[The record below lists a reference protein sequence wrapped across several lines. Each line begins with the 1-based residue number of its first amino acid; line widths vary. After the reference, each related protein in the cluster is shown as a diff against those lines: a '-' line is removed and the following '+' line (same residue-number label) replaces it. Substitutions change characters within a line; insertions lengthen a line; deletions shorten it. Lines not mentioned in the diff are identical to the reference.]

1 MRCESP
7 DRLSQAGTDAGTKRA
22 SIVIP
27 VRNCERT
34 LARCLEAVT
43 ASEGFADFE
52 VIVVDDGS
60 TDTSAEIA
68 SRFPVRL
75 IRCAT
80 GSGPAAALNRGASE
94 ARSPRLVFVDSDVF
108 VRPDTIDRLLRTLDD
123 APAAFGSY
131 DPEPFHDNFATVFY
145 HTLSCRSIADTSTQ
159 TSVFYTY
166 CAAIWRHIFLDLGGF
181 DTRFTLATFE
191 DMELG
196 CRLAERGLRCIHREE
211 ILVTHA
217 VQYRPIGLARA
228 YFRKSR
234 DLAALLLSRRSMS
247 LSDQGWT
254 HRKNWLVLASAWGTL
269 GFLPLAAW
277 VGPPGD
283 IAWVV
288 SAVTFFTS
296 SFGIARSMGRRR
308 LASGPLAVAGYLA
321 VNVIATAGMVAAV
334 VSCTSRPSL
343 SAEVRR
349 PAENVRCSGP

>member
-1 MRCESP
+1 MHRESP

-75 IRCAT
+75 VRCVT
-80 GSGPAAALNRGASE
+80 GSGPAAARNRGASE

-131 DPEPFHDNFATVFY
+131 DPEPLHDNFATVLY
-145 HTLSCRSIADTSTQ
+145 HTLSCLRSIANTSTQ
-159 TSVFYTY
+159 TSVYYTY
-166 CAAIWRHIFLDLGGF
+166 CAAIWRHIFLEFGGF

-191 DMELG
+191 DVEFG
-196 CRLAERGLRCIHREE
+196 CRLAERGLHCVHRKD
-211 ILVTHA
+211 IMVTHA
-217 VQYRPIGLARA
+217 VQYSLTRLARA

-247 LSDQGWT
+247 ISDQGWT
-254 HRKNWLVLASAWGTL
+254 HRKHWLVLASAWGTFGL
-269 GFLPLAAW
+269 LPLAVWARPLW
-277 VGPPGD
+277 G
-283 IAWVV
+283 IAWVI
-288 SAVTFFTS
+288 SAIAFLGS
-296 SFGIARSMGRRR
+296 SLEIARSMGRRH
-308 LASGPLAVAGYLA
+308 LAFGPLAVAGYLA
-321 VNVIATAGMVAAV
+321 VNVIATAGMIAAL
-334 VSCTSRPSL
+334 VSPSSRQLL
-343 SAEVRR
+343 SAK
-349 PAENVRCSGP
+349 AETRSEP